1 MEPVRLGIIGCGV
14 IGSAHLQS
22 TTQSQLVEVVAVA
35 DTVPQRREYA
45 QQQGVAR
52 VYDDG
57 RAMLDED
64 PDVEAVILAFPVAG
78 RTAMGL
84 YALECGKHILLEK
97 PVAMNA
103 DEVRQMI
110 AAQGELVAGCCS
122 SRLRHLDSARAAT
135 DFIATGALGK
145 LQTLWVRA
153 ILPAGAPTGEKPPP
167 WRQSHE
173 LNAGGILVNWG
184 CYDMDYLLG
193 ITGWAFQPTTVLAQ
207 TRPVL
212 PEFVHFVAPGS
223 DADSYYTALV
233 LGEEGTVLSM
243 ERGEFM
249 AAAGDEAWQI
259 MGTKGSLTL
268 PLLPAEGNQLIHDK
282 GTKQQGVI
290 SEVIWE
296 GDESHSII
304 GTRLI
309 EDFATAIRQGRS
321 PLTSLK
327 QSLVIAQITDA
338 IYESAAQGEAVQIT

>member
-22 TTQSQLVEVVAVA
+22 ATESEVVEVVAVA
-35 DTVPQRREYA
+35 DLIAQRREYA
-45 QQQGVAR
+45 QQQGVDR
-52 VYDDG
+52 VYDRG
-57 RAMLDED
+57 RALLDED
-64 PDVEAVILAFPVAG
+64 SDVEAVILAFPAAG

-84 YALECGKHILLEK
+84 YALERGKHILLEK

-122 SRLRHLDSARAAT
+122 SRFRHLDSARVAT

-145 LQTLWVRA
+145 LQTLRVRA
-153 ILPAGAPTGEKPPP
+153 ILPAGPPTGQEPPP

-193 ITGWAFQPTTVLAQ
+193 ITGWSFQPTAALAQ

-212 PEFVHFVAPGS
+212 PQFSHFVAPGS

-233 LGEEGTVLSM
+233 LGEQGTVLSM

-249 AAAGDEAWQI
+249 AAPHDEAWQI
-259 MGTKGSLTL
+259 IGTKGSLTL
-268 PLLPAEGNQLIHDK
+268 PVLSAETNQLIYHK
-282 GTKQQGVI
+282 GTEQQGVT

-296 GDESHSII
+296 GDDSHSTM

-309 EDFATAIRQGRS
+309 EDFATAIRQGQA
-321 PLTSLK
+321 PLTGLE
-327 QSLVIAQITDA
+327 QSLVIAQISDA
-338 IYESAAQGEAVQIT
+338 IYESAAQGEPVQIT